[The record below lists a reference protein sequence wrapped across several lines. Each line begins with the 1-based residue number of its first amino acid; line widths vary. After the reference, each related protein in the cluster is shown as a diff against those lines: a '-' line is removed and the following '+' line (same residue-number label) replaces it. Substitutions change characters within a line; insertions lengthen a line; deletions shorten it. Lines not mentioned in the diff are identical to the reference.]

1 MKEVSQNHRVT
12 VSEIAQ
18 LSGVSVSAV
27 SNWRKRYP
35 DFPAAAEASGAG
47 DLFALQDVLVWLERR
62 GKAVRKPKGQG
73 LHQLFSSMVDA
84 IRNEGL
90 PSESLLLA
98 VLQILTL
105 WRALSTEQ
113 ANSSHGSG
121 RWSDLLGASLADLP
135 KLWARAVE
143 SLDFAANDAVRE
155 VLTSPSVSWRGVER
169 LIAAV
174 ERVAVDGMN
183 DVDSATFG
191 EAVSR
196 MLAELQ
202 DSQVIRVF
210 GASTPRS
217 LSSLM
222 VKLLLPMDG
231 VVYDPAAGHAMVLAE
246 AARAANGE
254 LAQVIGQEISE
265 YSWRVGVLHLALCG
279 LPSQLERGDT
289 LLHDEFRGVRADR
302 IILDPPL
309 GQRMSAG
316 DYLLDPRWEF
326 GTSNYADWMW
336 AQHLLAHLEP
346 HGIGVMLLP
355 MGALFRGGRDAE
367 IRAGL
372 VRAGE
377 LDVVIALPSGLIAG
391 TSIPLALLLF
401 DRTRVKR
408 DGEVL
413 FIDAGQL
420 GSARRGRVNDL
431 SPDDINQ
438 IATYVR
444 WWRDGKHISVPTFA
458 GVASRDSILSGP
470 SVADG
475 GYPPVDLTPSRFIQY
490 PASSVDDEI
499 RSQLRELDASV
510 ITATQSL
517 RDAADLEQRVKT
529 AAERLETSSEEY
541 PLRRL
546 RDVLESRPINGGRQD
561 LVGDEDAR
569 PWVSPKF
576 IASCGGRITH
586 VPDEQTR
593 GKRRLREARRDDVLL
608 VSRGIDTSSEREV
621 CAVVDVDTE
630 LAFSDTMLL
639 LTPKRDQLD
648 PEYLRY
654 ALTSNS
660 GRAALAAV
668 ASGTVIANLRPEAL
682 MEVEIRLPPLDMQR
696 HTVEALRAVEK
707 ASERMASATQ
717 QVSDLF
723 SLLRN
728 GATAGLLAPGESVE
742 VVAESPFGRDPRT
755 HPVGVLVEGG
765 ADAPRGHHWF
775 RNDREALAWYLDTHV
790 IPTLSRRRLDDSLS
804 AIQYVREWAE
814 KRGVGLALT
823 VSSIN
828 AATAPLM
835 SVSWVG
841 TFDEL
846 RGGSTPHARYLCA
859 EYWEAMQDD
868 GSFRK
873 RCRSDEEIDEQS
885 GIFDKDVDAFIS
897 MIKALDGK

>member
-1 MKEVSQNHRVT
+1 VKEVSQNHRVT

-35 DFPAAAEASGAG
+35 DFPAPNDASGAG

-62 GKAVRKPKGQG
+62 GKTVRKPKEQG
-73 LHQLFSSMVDA
+73 LHQLFAGMVDA
-84 IRNEGL
+84 LRNEGL

-98 VLQILTL
+98 VLQVLTL
-105 WRALSTEQ
+105 WRALSVE
-113 ANSSHGSG
+113 ARDLSGGSS
-121 RWSDLLGASLADLP
+121 RWSDLLGASSADLP
-135 KLWARAVE
+135 QLWARVVDT
-143 SLDFAANDAVRE
+143 LDVQANDAVRE

-174 ERVAVDGMN
+174 ERVAADGMR
-183 DVDSATFG
+183 DVNSATFG

-202 DSQVIRVF
+202 DSQVVRVF

-217 LSSLM
+217 LTSLM
-222 VKLLLPMDG
+222 VRLLLPMDG

-246 AARAANGE
+246 AARAAQGE

-279 LPSQLERGDT
+279 LPSQLARGDT
-289 LLHDEFRGVRADR
+289 LLHDAFRGVRADR

-309 GQRMSAG
+309 GQRLSAG
-316 DYLLDPRWEF
+316 DYVLDPRWEF

-346 HGIGVMLLP
+346 HGIGAILLP

-391 TSIPLALLLF
+391 TSIPLALILF
-401 DRTRVKR
+401 DRTRVRR

-458 GVASRDSILSGP
+458 AVASRDTILSGP
-470 SVADG
+470 SVSEG
-475 GYPPVDLTPSRFIQY
+475 GYPPVDLTPNRFIQY
-490 PASSVDDEI
+490 PASNPDDQI
-499 RSQLRELDASV
+499 RNQLSDLDASV
-510 ITATQSL
+510 DSAALSL
-517 RDAADLEQRVKT
+517 RDAANLEQRVRT
-529 AAERLETSSEEY
+529 AVERLGATSTEY

-546 RDVLESRPINGGRQD
+546 RDVLEMRPINGGRQD
-561 LVGDEDAR
+561 LDGDEDPR

-576 IASCGGRITH
+576 IASSRGRIAQA
-586 VPDEQTR
+586 PADLTR
-593 GKRRLREARRDDVLL
+593 GKRRLREARRGDLLL

-621 CAVVDVDTE
+621 CAIVDVDME
-630 LAFSDTMLL
+630 LAFSDSLLL
-639 LTPKRDQLD
+639 LTPKRDLLD

-654 ALTSNS
+654 AITSNS
-660 GRAALAAV
+660 GLSALAAV

-682 MEVEIRLPPLDMQR
+682 MEVEIRLPPLDVQR
-696 HTVEALRAVEK
+696 LTVETLRAVEN
-707 ASERMASATQ
+707 ASERLASATQ

-728 GATAGLLAPGESVE
+728 GATAGLLAPGESLE
-742 VVAESPFGRDPRT
+742 VLAESPSSRDPLT
-755 HPVGVLVEGG
+755 YPVGVLVEGQ

-775 RNDREALAWYLDTHV
+775 RNDREAMEWYLDAHV
-790 IPTLSRRRLDDSLS
+790 IPTLTRRRAQDELS
-804 AIQYVREWAE
+804 AVQYARNWAE
-814 KRGVGLALT
+814 KRGFGLALT

-835 SVSWVG
+835 SVSWIG

-846 RGGSTPHARYLCA
+846 RGGATPHARYLCA

-873 RCRSDEEIDEQS
+873 RCRPEEDLEEQS